1 MALANI
7 TSKIRANLIAKTFGK
22 EFNASM
28 KVLDIGCGTGVVVK
42 RLGEIFNFKKIEGC
56 DIENYLLE
64 NIHFKIQNQINKLPY
79 SKKIFDVAM
88 FNDVLHHTD
97 YKNQENIIRESMR
110 VSKKVL
116 IFELIPNKINMVGD
130 KLLNRIHNPN
140 MEIPFTYRSPSEWIK
155 LIKGMGYKVK
165 KISVKRPVLYP
176 FLHVGFVV
184 TR

>member
-7 TSKIRANLIAKTFGK
+7 TSKIRADLIAKTFDK
-22 EFNASM
+22 ELKSSM

-42 RLGEIFNFKKIEGC
+42 RLDEIFKFKKIEGC

-64 NIHFKIQNQINKLPY
+64 KIDFKIQKQISKLPY
-79 SKKIFDVAM
+79 SKRVFDVAM

-110 VSKKVL
+110 VSKNVL
-116 IFELIPNKINMVGD
+116 IFELIPNKINMIGD

-155 LIKGMGYKVK
+155 LIKEIGFKIK
-165 KISVKRPVLYP
+165 KIKVKRPLLYP
-176 FLHVGFVV
+176 FLHVGFVI